1 MYIPYQYPTRTGVN
15 SNDMQAGTRTGTV
28 RRDGGGRCVAE
39 LQQPDPGHVRGAC
52 AQLTRLLYRFR
63 PMRNLGGVFRCEE
76 GRLLA
81 IVLQLILQLVC
92 SSFAARF

>member
-1 MYIPYQYPTRTGVN
+1 
-15 SNDMQAGTRTGTV
+15 MQAGTRTGTV

-52 AQLTRLLYRFR
+52 ARLTRLLYRFR
-63 PMRNLGGVFRCEE
+63 PIRNLGGVFRCEE

-81 IVLQLILQLVC
+81 IVLQLISIGTSAV
-92 SSFAARF
+92 SSAQY